1 MWQLMASISKPQI
14 NISIAVKYAVS
25 ITLLIV
31 LGMGSVALVTF
42 RDQSEVH
49 ETLQQDF
56 GQIIAQQIANS
67 AVEPFFTE
75 DEFKLSILLNNL
87 SNNSRVA
94 GVVILDHNFNMVAQT
109 GIDIPQPAIIQS
121 IKSNQRVQP
130 FAEQDNHPNHNIVL
144 YVSPIIFKDVT
155 GGYAALAV
163 NNQSVATLLSKS
175 LNTFILASV
184 LLCISVSLLG
194 IAMAQKFSRPITS
207 LAAATRDLQQGK
219 LKHIPER
226 RSDELGMLINAI
238 NNMSHGLI
246 QKDQVEAMLNKLVD
260 RDIAAKVLSG
270 VQQVEV
276 GGEHVEATVLF
287 ADIVGFTNISENLS
301 PQEVSNLLNEYYNY
315 FDQCA
320 KFYFGTVD
328 KFIGDA
334 VMLLFGAPKPDKEHQ
349 FHALACAVL
358 MNQLVRRLNQVRREK
373 GLFEVNLR
381 IGINSGSMLAGL
393 IGGAN
398 RMQYTVVGDAVN
410 LASRLCSEAGSAQII
425 IEESMYNTITQT
437 HAIKAES
444 RKHIK
449 VRGKAEP
456 VAIYHVHDV
465 EQSNAHVIDNLI
477 DDILS
482 KPYSHSDKA
491 PINLDNPIV
500 VDQSA
505 HGNIH

>member
-1 MWQLMASISKPQI
+1 MASLQKPQI
-14 NISIAVKYAVS
+14 NLSIAVKYAVS

-31 LGMGSVALVTF
+31 MGMGILALVTF
-42 RDQSEVH
+42 REQSNVH

-56 GQIIAQQIANS
+56 GCIISQQIANS

-75 DEFKLSILLNNL
+75 DEFKLNVLLNNL
-87 SNNSRVA
+87 SNNRRVA
-94 GVVILDHNFNMVAQT
+94 GVVILDHDFNVVAQT
-109 GIDIPQPAIIQS
+109 GIDIPQQVIVES
-121 IKSNQRVQP
+121 SRSNQRVQP
-130 FAEQDNHPNHNIVL
+130 FAKLNEHPDNNIVI
-144 YVSPIIFKDVT
+144 YVSPIVFKDVT

-163 NNQSVATLLSKS
+163 NNQSVATLLSRS
-175 LNTFILASV
+175 LNTFILVSV
-184 LLCISVSLLG
+184 ILCISVSLLG
-194 IAMAQKFSRPITS
+194 IVMAQKFSQPITS

-238 NNMSHGLI
+238 NSMSHGLI
-246 QKDQVEAMLNKLVD
+246 QKDQVEIMLNKLVD
-260 RDIAAKVLSG
+260 RDIAAKVLGG
-270 VQQVEV
+270 VQEVEL

-287 ADIVGFTNISENLS
+287 ADIVGFTNISESLS
-301 PQEVSNLLNEYYNY
+301 PQEVSNLLNEYYGY

-334 VMLLFGAPKPDKEHQ
+334 VMLVFGAPKPDKDHQ

-358 MNQLVRRLNQVRREK
+358 MNQLVRRLNHLRREK

-381 IGINSGSMLAGL
+381 IGINSGNMLAGL
-393 IGGAN
+393 IGGSN

-410 LASRLCSEAGSAQII
+410 LASRLCSEAGSSQII
-425 IEESMYNTITQT
+425 IEESMYNIISQT
-437 HAIKAES
+437 HKIKAEA
-444 RKHIK
+444 RKQIK
-449 VRGKAEP
+449 VRGKSEP
-456 VAIYHVHDV
+456 VAIYHVHAI
-465 EQSNAHVIDNLI
+465 ELPNAHGVDNLI

-482 KPYSHSDKA
+482 RPYRCSENNA
-491 PINLDNPIV
+491 MNLDKPFI

-505 HGNIH
+505 HGKIH

>member
-1 MWQLMASISKPQI
+1 MASKPQF

-49 ETLQQDF
+49 ETLQKDF
-56 GQIIAQQIANS
+56 GRIISQQIANS

-75 DEFKLSILLNNL
+75 DEFKLGILLNNL

-94 GVVILDHNFNMVAQT
+94 GVVILDKDFKVIAQT
-109 GIDIPQPAIIQS
+109 GIDIPQQAIIKS
-121 IKSNQRVQP
+121 IQSNQRVQP
-130 FAEQDNHPNHNIVL
+130 FAEQSNHPNHNIL
-144 YVSPIIFKDVT
+144 IYVSPIVFKKVT

-163 NNQSVATLLSKS
+163 NNQSIAALLSKS
-175 LNTFILASV
+175 LNTFILVSV
-184 LLCISVSLLG
+184 ILCISVSLLG
-194 IAMAQKFSRPITS
+194 IAMARKFSQPITS

-219 LKHIPER
+219 LKRIPER

-246 QKDQVEAMLNKLVD
+246 QKDQVEAMLEKLVD
-260 RDIAAKVLSG
+260 RDIAKKVMGG
-270 VQQVEV
+270 VQEVEL

-287 ADIVGFTNISENLS
+287 ADIVGFTNISESLS

-315 FDQCA
+315 FNQCA

-334 VMLLFGAPKPDKEHQ
+334 VMLVFGAPKPDKDHQ
-349 FHALACAVL
+349 YHALACAVL
-358 MNQLVRRLNQVRREK
+358 MNQLVRRLNHIRSEK
-373 GLFEVNLR
+373 GLYEVNLR
-381 IGINSGSMLAGL
+381 IGINSGNMLAGL
-393 IGGAN
+393 IGGIN

-410 LASRLCSEAGSAQII
+410 LASRLCSEAGSSQII
-425 IEESMYNTITQT
+425 IEESMYNTIIKT
-437 HAIKAES
+437 HKIKAES

-456 VAIYHVHDV
+456 VAIYHVHDI
-465 EQSNAHVIDNLI
+465 EQPYAHVVDNLI

-482 KPYSHSDKA
+482 QPYNRNDNSSITLDK
-491 PINLDNPIV
+491 PIV
-500 VDQSA
+500 SDQSSN
-505 HGNIH
+505 GKIH

>member
-1 MWQLMASISKPQI
+1 MASIQKPKI
-14 NISIAVKYAVS
+14 SISIAVKYAVS

-31 LGMGSVALVTF
+31 LGMGTVALVTF
-42 RDQSEVH
+42 RDQSEVN

-56 GQIIAQQIANS
+56 GRIVSQQIANS

-75 DEFKLSILLNNL
+75 DAFKLGVLLNNL
-87 SNNSRVA
+87 SNNNRVA
-94 GVVILDHNFNMVAQT
+94 GVVIMDHGFNVVAQT
-109 GIDIPQPAIIQS
+109 GIEIPQEAIVKS

-130 FAEQDNHPNHNIVL
+130 FAEADNHPNQNIVI
-144 YVSPIIFKDVT
+144 YVSPIVFKSVT

-163 NNQSVATLLSKS
+163 NNQNVASLLSNS
-175 LNTFILASV
+175 MNTFILVSV
-184 LLCISVSLLG
+184 ILCISVSLLG
-194 IAMAQKFSRPITS
+194 IAMAQKFSQPITS
-207 LAAATRDLQQGK
+207 LAAATRELQQGK

-226 RSDELGMLINAI
+226 RTDELGMLIDAI
-238 NNMSHGLI
+238 NSMSSGLI
-246 QKDQVEAMLNKLVD
+246 QKDQVEVMLNKLVD
-260 RDIAAKVLSG
+260 RDIAQKVLG
-270 VQQVEV
+270 GIQEVEL

-334 VMLLFGAPKPDKEHQ
+334 VMLVFGAPKKDKEHQ

-358 MNQLVRRLNQVRREK
+358 MNQLVGRLNNVRREK

-410 LASRLCSEAGSAQII
+410 LASRLCNEAAASQII
-425 IEESMYNTITQT
+425 IEESMYNTIIQT
-437 HAIKAES
+437 HPIKAEA
-444 RKHIK
+444 RKQIK

-456 VAIYHVHDV
+456 VAIYHVHDI
-465 EQSNAHVIDNLI
+465 EQSNAHVVDNLI

-482 KPYSHSDKA
+482 RPYSRGEKSSIPLDK
-491 PINLDNPIV
+491 PIIS
-500 VDQSA
+500 DQSV
-505 HGNIH
+505 HDKIH

>member
-1 MWQLMASISKPQI
+1 MASLPKPKI
-14 NISIAVKYAVS
+14 NLSIAVKYAVS

-31 LGMGSVALVTF
+31 MGMGILALVTF

-49 ETLQQDF
+49 EKLQKDF
-56 GQIIAQQIANS
+56 GRIISQQIANS

-75 DEFKLSILLNNL
+75 DEFKLGVLLSNL
-87 SNNSRVA
+87 SNNNRVA
-94 GVVILDHNFNMVAQT
+94 GVVILDHDFTVVAKT
-109 GIDIPQPAIIQS
+109 GIEIPQSAIVQS
-121 IKSNQRVQP
+121 IKLNQHVRP
-130 FAEQDNHPNHNIVL
+130 FAQWDNHPNQNVVI
-144 YVSPIIFKDVT
+144 YVSPIVFKDVT

-175 LNTFILASV
+175 LHTFIVMSV
-184 LLCISVSLLG
+184 VLCISVSLLG
-194 IAMAQKFSRPITS
+194 IAMAHKFSQPITS

-238 NNMSHGLI
+238 NNMSNGLI

-260 RDIAAKVLSG
+260 RDIAQKVLGG
-270 VQQVEV
+270 VQEVEL

-287 ADIVGFTNISENLS
+287 ADIVGFTNISESLS

-315 FDQCA
+315 FNQCA

-334 VMLLFGAPKPDKEHQ
+334 VMLVFGAPKPDKDHQ
-349 FHALACAVL
+349 YHALACAVL
-358 MNQLVRRLNQVRREK
+358 MNQLVRRLNQIRRGK
-373 GLFEVNLR
+373 GVYEVNLR

-393 IGGAN
+393 IGGSN

-410 LASRLCSEAGSAQII
+410 LASRLCSEAGSSQII
-425 IEESMYNTITQT
+425 IEESMYNAIIQT
-437 HAIKAES
+437 HKINAES
-444 RKHIK
+444 RKQIK

-456 VAIYHVHDV
+456 VAIYHVHDI
-465 EQSNAHVIDNLI
+465 EQPNAHVVDNLI

-482 KPYSHSDKA
+482 KPYSRNDS
-491 PINLDNPIV
+491 NPITLDKPIT

-505 HGNIH
+505 HGKIH

>member
-1 MWQLMASISKPQI
+1 MASISKPQF
-14 NISIAVKYAVS
+14 NFSIAVKYAIS

-31 LGMGSVALVTF
+31 MGMGILALITF

-49 ETLQQDF
+49 ATLQKDF
-56 GQIIAQQIANS
+56 GRIISQQIANS

-75 DEFKLSILLNNL
+75 DEFKLGVLLNNL

-94 GVVILDHNFNMVAQT
+94 GVMILDHDFKVVAQT
-109 GIDIPQPAIIQS
+109 GIDIPKQAITQS
-121 IKSNQRVQP
+121 IETSQHVQP
-130 FAEQDNHPNHNIVL
+130 FAGQENHPNHNIVI
-144 YVSPIIFKDVT
+144 YVSPIVFKNVT

-163 NNQSVATLLSKS
+163 NNQRVASLLSKS
-175 LNTFILASV
+175 VNTFILVSV
-184 LLCISVSLLG
+184 MLCISVSLLG
-194 IAMAQKFSRPITS
+194 IAMAHKFSQPITS
-207 LAAATRDLQQGK
+207 LASATRDLQQGK

-238 NNMSHGLI
+238 NSMSHGLI
-246 QKDQVEAMLNKLVD
+246 QKDQVEAMLSKLVD
-260 RDIAAKVLSG
+260 RDIAAKVLGG
-270 VQQVEV
+270 VQEVEV

-287 ADIVGFTNISENLS
+287 ADIVGFTNISESLS

-334 VMLLFGAPKPDKEHQ
+334 VMLVFGAPKPDKDHQ

-358 MNQLVRRLNQVRREK
+358 MNQLVGRLNNIRREK
-373 GLFEVNLR
+373 GLYEVNLR

-410 LASRLCSEAGSAQII
+410 LASRLCSEAGSSQII
-425 IEESMYNTITQT
+425 IEESMYNNIIKT
-437 HAIKAES
+437 HKIKAES
-444 RKHIK
+444 RKQIK

-456 VAIYHVHDV
+456 VAIYHVHNV
-465 EQSNAHVIDNLI
+465 EQPNAHVVDNLI

-482 KPYSHSDKA
+482 KPYRSTGS
-491 PINLDNPIV
+491 NPITLEKPII
-500 VDQSA
+500 VDQTA
-505 HGNIH
+505 HGKIH

>member
-1 MWQLMASISKPQI
+1 MASKPQF

-49 ETLQQDF
+49 ETLQKDF
-56 GQIIAQQIANS
+56 GRIISQQIANS

-75 DEFKLSILLNNL
+75 DEFKLGILLNNL

-94 GVVILDHNFNMVAQT
+94 GVVILDKDFKVIAQT
-109 GIDIPQPAIIQS
+109 GIDIPQQAIIKS
-121 IKSNQRVQP
+121 IKSNQRIQP
-130 FAEQDNHPNHNIVL
+130 FAEQANHPNHNIVI
-144 YVSPIIFKDVT
+144 YVSPIVFKEVT

-163 NNQSVATLLSKS
+163 NNQNIAALLSKS
-175 LNTFILASV
+175 LNTFILVSA

-194 IAMAQKFSRPITS
+194 IAMARKFSQPITS

-219 LKHIPER
+219 LKRIPER

-246 QKDQVEAMLNKLVD
+246 QKVQVEAMLEKLVD
-260 RDIAAKVLSG
+260 RDIAKKVMSG
-270 VQQVEV
+270 VQEVEL

-287 ADIVGFTNISENLS
+287 ADIVGFTNISESLS

-315 FDQCA
+315 FNQCA

-334 VMLLFGAPKPDKEHQ
+334 VMLVFGAPKPDKDHQ
-349 FHALACAVL
+349 YHALACAVL
-358 MNQLVRRLNQVRREK
+358 MNQLVRRLNHARREK
-373 GLFEVNLR
+373 GLYEVNLR

-393 IGGAN
+393 IGGIN

-410 LASRLCSEAGSAQII
+410 LASRLCSEAGSSQII
-425 IEESMYNTITQT
+425 IEESMYNTIIKT
-437 HAIKAES
+437 HKINAES

-456 VAIYHVHDV
+456 VAIYHVHDI
-465 EQSNAHVIDNLI
+465 ELPYAHVVDNLI

-482 KPYSHSDKA
+482 QPYKRSDNSSITLNKPTTS
-491 PINLDNPIV
+491 
-500 VDQSA
+500 DQSSN
-505 HGNIH
+505 GKIH

>member
-1 MWQLMASISKPQI
+1 MASLPKPRF
-14 NISIAVKYAVS
+14 NVSIAVKYAVS

-31 LGMGSVALVTF
+31 MGMGIVALVTF
-42 RDQSEVH
+42 RDQSDVH
-49 ETLQQDF
+49 EKLQLEF
-56 GQIIAQQIANS
+56 GRIISQQIASS

-75 DEFKLSILLNNL
+75 DEFKLGVLLNNL
-87 SNNSRVA
+87 SSNSRVA
-94 GVVILDHNFNMVAQT
+94 GVVILNHDFHVVAHT
-109 GIDIPQPAIIQS
+109 GIEIPQAAIVES
-121 IKSNQRVQP
+121 IKTNKHVEP
-130 FAEQDNHPNHNIVL
+130 FAGQDHQPHQNIVI
-144 YVSPIIFKDVT
+144 YVSPIVFKGVT

-175 LNTFILASV
+175 LKTFITVSAI
-184 LLCISVSLLG
+184 LCISVSLLG
-194 IAMAQKFSRPITS
+194 IAMAQKFSQPITS

-226 RSDELGMLINAI
+226 RSDELGMLISAI

-260 RDIAAKVLSG
+260 RDIAEKVLG
-270 VQQVEV
+270 GIQEVEV

-287 ADIVGFTNISENLS
+287 ADIVGFTNISETLS
-301 PQEVSNLLNEYYNY
+301 PQEVSNLLNEYYGY

-334 VMLLFGAPKPDKEHQ
+334 VMLVFGAPKADKDHQ

-358 MNQLVRRLNQVRREK
+358 MNRLVRRLNKVRKEK

-410 LASRLCSEAGSAQII
+410 LASRLCSEAGSSQII
-425 IEESMYNTITQT
+425 IEESMYNIITQT
-437 HAIKAES
+437 HTIRAES
-444 RKHIK
+444 RKQIK
-449 VRGKAEP
+449 VRGKSEP
-456 VAIYHVHDV
+456 VAIYHVHDI
-465 EQSNAHVIDNLI
+465 EQPNTQIVDNLI
-477 DDILS
+477 DDIIS
-482 KPYSHSDKA
+482 QPYKRSQ
-491 PINLDNPIV
+491 PNPITL
-500 VDQSA
+500 DTTLMGEPPA
-505 HGNIH
+505 HGKVH

>member
-1 MWQLMASISKPQI
+1 MASLSKPQF
-14 NISIAVKYAVS
+14 NFSIAVKYAVS

-31 LGMGSVALVTF
+31 MGMGIVALVTF

-49 ETLQQDF
+49 EKLQQDF
-56 GQIIAQQIANS
+56 GRIISQQIANS

-75 DEFKLSILLNNL
+75 DEFKLGVLVNNL

-94 GVVILDHNFNMVAQT
+94 AVVILTRDFNVVAQT
-109 GIDIPQPAIIQS
+109 GIDIPQQAIIKS
-121 IKSNQRVQP
+121 IKSNQHVQP
-130 FAEQDNHPNHNIVL
+130 FAELENHPNRNVVL
-144 YVSPIIFKDVT
+144 YVSPIVFKGVT

-175 LNTFILASV
+175 LNTFMLVSAI
-184 LLCISVSLLG
+184 LCISVSLLG
-194 IAMAQKFSRPITS
+194 VALAYKFSQPIAS

-226 RSDELGMLINAI
+226 RTDELGMLISAI
-238 NNMSHGLI
+238 NNMSNGLI

-260 RDIAAKVLSG
+260 RDIAEKVLGG
-270 VQQVEV
+270 VQEVEL

-287 ADIVGFTNISENLS
+287 ADIVGFTNISETLS

-315 FDQCA
+315 FNQCA

-334 VMLLFGAPKPDKEHQ
+334 VMLVFGAPKPDKDHQ

-410 LASRLCSEAGSAQII
+410 LASRLCSEAGASQII
-425 IEESMYNTITQT
+425 IEESMYNAIIQT
-437 HAIKAES
+437 HKVKAES
-444 RKHIK
+444 RKQIK

-456 VAIYHVHDV
+456 VAIYHVHDI
-465 EQSNAHVIDNLI
+465 EQPNAHVVDNLI

-482 KPYSHSDKA
+482 KPYVRSESHPIALDKSV
-491 PINLDNPIV
+491 L

-505 HGNIH
+505 HGKIH